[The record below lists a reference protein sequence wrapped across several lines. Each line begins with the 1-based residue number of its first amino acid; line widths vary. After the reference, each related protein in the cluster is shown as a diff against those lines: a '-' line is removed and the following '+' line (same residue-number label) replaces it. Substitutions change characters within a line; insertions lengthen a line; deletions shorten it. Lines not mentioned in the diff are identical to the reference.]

1 MVIKMNWSQNWQQ
14 PQQQVQAPSSS
25 NPYDAMNE
33 DQLLMEHKKL
43 QDDLT
48 SLKEK
53 EMELRKYI
61 VNRAFPKKE
70 EGTNTKELGNG
81 YELKAVV
88 KFNYK
93 LADNDVVEK
102 TLAEIA
108 AVGNEGAFIADRLV
122 GWTPTFYKTEYNK
135 LQQDAEG
142 GNETAR
148 KILKLTE
155 RMLTI
160 TDAAPTLTIK
170 EPKVKK

>member
-1 MVIKMNWSQNWQQ
+1 MNWQTSWTNPQ
-14 PQQQVQAPSSS
+14 PNPAPTPSS

-43 QDDLT
+43 QDDLS

-61 VNRAFPKKE
+61 VNRAFPQKT
-70 EGTNTKELGNG
+70 EGMNTKELGNG
-81 YELKAVV
+81 YELKATV

-93 LADNDVVEK
+93 LSDNDVVEK
-102 TLAEIA
+102 TLQEIA
-108 AVGNEGAFIADRLV
+108 AIGNEGAFVADRLV

-135 LQQDAEG
+135 LIDDAAAG
-142 GNETAR
+142 SETAK

-155 RMLTI
+155 NMLTI

>member
-1 MVIKMNWSQNWQQ
+1 MNWSHNWQQ
-14 PQQQVQAPSSS
+14 PVTPVTVAASTSPL

-43 QDDLT
+43 QDELST
-48 SLKEK
+48 LKER

-61 VNRAFPKKE
+61 VSRAFPQKT

-88 KFNYK
+88 KYNYK
-93 LADNDVVEK
+93 LSDNDVVEK
-102 TLAEIA
+102 TLEEICK
-108 AVGNEGAFIADRLV
+108 VSNEGPFIADRLV
-122 GWTPTFYKTEYNK
+122 GWTPNFYKTEYNK
-135 LQQDAEG
+135 LQDDAAAG
-142 GNETAR
+142 SETA
-148 KILKLTE
+148 KSILKLVE
-155 RMLTI
+155 KMLTI